1 MKNRHVMIVGS
12 QNVGGSEAS
21 YYLAQESG
29 VRAVEMAIYSTHHA
43 LQWLG
48 SLQSFERLQSMKTT
62 KVVQQG
68 ILSLEAGK
76 FGTS

>member
-29 VRAVEMAIYSTHHA
+29 VRAVEMAIYSAHHA
-43 LQWLG
+43 LQGLG
-48 SLQSFERLQSMKTT
+48 IT
-62 KVVQQG
+62 VV
-68 ILSLEAGK
+68 LREASVDEK
-76 FGTS
+76 N